1 MSNFSKYLRNKMLDS
16 TLRNIPY
23 VSTAVYLALYTATPT
38 ESSAGTELLATGY
51 TRLPISFG
59 APVDGIISNNADV
72 TFPITTVSWGDIKG
86 IGIFNA
92 LTGGDLLYYGDLT
105 TTRTVTTGT
114 QLIFQTGQLQIT
126 LS

>member
-23 VSTAVYLALYTATPT
+23 VSTPVYLALYTATPT
-38 ESSAGTELLATGY
+38 DSSNGTELLATGY

-59 APVDGIISNNADV
+59 PAVDGVISNNADI
-72 TFPITTVSWGDIKG
+72 TFPITTVDWGVIKG
-86 IGIFNA
+86 IGVFNA

-105 TTRTVTTGT
+105 ASRTITTGT
-114 QLIFQTGQLQIT
+114 QLIFQTGQLQ
-126 LS
+126 